1 MAEYRHSGHAVW
13 DIKYHLV
20 WVTKYRYPVLSGEVA
35 VRAREL
41 VRQSCMSREISV
53 LRGHIAKDHVHVLV
67 SCPPS
72 LSVAKI
78 VQYLKGRSSRLLQQE
93 FVHLKKRNWGQHL

>member
-1 MAEYRHSGHAVW
+1 LKFL
-13 DIKYHLV
+13 IQYHLV

-41 VRQSCMSREISV
+41 VRQSCMSRDISV